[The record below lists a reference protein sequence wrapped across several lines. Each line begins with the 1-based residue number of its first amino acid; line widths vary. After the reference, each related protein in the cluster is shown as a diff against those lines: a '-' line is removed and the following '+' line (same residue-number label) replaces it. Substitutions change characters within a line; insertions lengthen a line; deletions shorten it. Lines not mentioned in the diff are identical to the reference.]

1 MRQLFFLPCL
11 GLLLALSA
19 CVSTP
24 QSTSSDADI
33 DTHSRVEQIQI
44 LLVDAHIASSP
55 EKERL
60 ELQASQL
67 LIEEQQLDLASQVLA
82 GINTTTLEYSLYAR
96 YLALQSQ
103 LHILHGNYG
112 QALEILAA
120 PRLTADYDQLPLPQ
134 QLQLSQ
140 IRASAYALLGQHY
153 ASAEQRIFIDS
164 LLPAPL
170 KEANQEAIWRSL
182 MLIPVAQLSQYWQ
195 RSQGDFQGWIEL
207 ALIAKD
213 NQGDL
218 DEQLRQLDG
227 WTLKWTNHPAAEQL
241 PGGLA
246 LIRELAANKPQQIA
260 LIVPLT
266 GKLAPYGK
274 AVRDG
279 FIAALYQTKEQGGQ
293 VPQLRVY
300 DSDTGDDFIKLYHQ
314 SVIDGA
320 ELVIG
325 PLNKQR
331 LQLLFDEMT
340 LPVPTLALNR
350 VENYGPAPELLF
362 QFGLAPQDEAIQIA
376 DIAYLE
382 NHRQAMIIAPR
393 GEWGE
398 KVSQAFANRWQQLG
412 GTVITRSMFTG
423 QQDYS
428 SSIKNALSLQLSEA
442 RAKRIAS
449 LASQH
454 IEFVP
459 RRRQDID
466 MVFLLARPDQAR
478 SIKPLLDYHYAR
490 DLPIYASSR
499 VYSGLDPKK
508 NRDINGVRFID
519 MPWVLNPPS
528 PLQQLINQHAS
539 RNKQLQHMYALGI
552 DSFQLHPRLR
562 QLDEIT
568 TSRFYGNTGT
578 LRLNEKRE
586 IERKLLFA
594 KIKNGRAK
602 LTPLADQAT
611 VTREGEVNEHQAI
624 EKTIW

>member
-19 CVSTP
+19 CVSAP
-24 QSTSSDADI
+24 QSGSSDADI
-33 DTHSRVEQIQI
+33 DTLSRVEQIQI
-44 LLVDAHIASSP
+44 LLVDAHIAPSP

-82 GINTTTLEYSLYAR
+82 GINTTSLEYPLYAR
-96 YLALQSQ
+96 YIALQSQ
-103 LHILHGNYG
+103 LDILYGNYG
-112 QALEILAA
+112 QALEALKD
-120 PRLTADYDQLPLPQ
+120 PKLTADYDQLPLPQ
-134 QLQLSQ
+134 QLELSQ
-140 IRASAYALLGQHY
+140 IRASAYAMLGQHY

-164 LLPAPL
+164 LLSAEL
-170 KEANQEAIWRSL
+170 KEPNQEAIWRSL
-182 MLIPVAQLSQYWQ
+182 MLIPVPQLSQHLQ
-195 RSQGDFQGWIEL
+195 HSQEDFQGWIEL

-218 DEQLRQLDG
+218 DEQLRQLDA
-227 WTLKWTNHPAAEQL
+227 WTLKWANHPAALQL

-246 LIRELAANKPQQIA
+246 LIRELAINKPQQIA

-293 VPQLRVY
+293 VPRLQVY
-300 DSDTGDDFIKLYHQ
+300 NSDASDDFIQLYHQ
-314 SVIDGA
+314 VVIDGA

-350 VENYGPAPELLF
+350 VENYGPAPEQLF

-382 NHRQAMIIAPR
+382 NYRQAMIIAPR

-398 KVSQAFANRWQQLG
+398 KVSQAFANRWQQLE

-442 RAKRIAS
+442 RAKRIGS
-449 LASQH
+449 LAGQH

-466 MVFLLARPDQAR
+466 MVFLLAKPDQAR

-508 NRDINGVRFID
+508 NRDINGVHFID

-528 PLQQLINQHAS
+528 PLHKLINQQAS

-578 LRLNEKRE
+578 LRLNQKRE

-602 LTPLADQAT
+602 LTPLADQAI
-611 VTREGEVNEHQAI
+611 VTREGEVNAHQAI
-624 EKTIW
+624 EKIIW